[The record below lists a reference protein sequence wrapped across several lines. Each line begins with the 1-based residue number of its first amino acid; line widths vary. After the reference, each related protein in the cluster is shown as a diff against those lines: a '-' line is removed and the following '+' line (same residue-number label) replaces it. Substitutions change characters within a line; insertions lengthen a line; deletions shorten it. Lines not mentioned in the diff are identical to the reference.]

1 MNKNNN
7 QIKLA
12 KIMMI
17 FSRMIKLQMKLD
29 RKNQDRKQESR
40 DINEE

>member
-1 MNKNNN
+1 MNKSNN